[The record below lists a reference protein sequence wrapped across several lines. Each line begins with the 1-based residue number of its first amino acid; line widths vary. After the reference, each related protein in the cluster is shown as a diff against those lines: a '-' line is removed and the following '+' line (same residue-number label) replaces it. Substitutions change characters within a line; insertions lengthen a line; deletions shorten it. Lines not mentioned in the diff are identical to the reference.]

1 LLPAL
6 KPDWL
11 NRNGTAARLLPARRI
26 NIRTGQTRFRMF
38 IPNVDLLELS
48 IKGRTSRLGVISVQ
62 KLNLDRTLPLVKKFL
77 RPNSLAGGS
86 FLGPPLKG
94 AAASGCDGCPAGKD
108 PTNAGQR
115 DIPLHRPSKG
125 ESIPSLGCFVCPQSA
140 D

>member
-1 LLPAL
+1 
-6 KPDWL
+6 
-11 NRNGTAARLLPARRI
+11 
-26 NIRTGQTRFRMF
+26 MF

-94 AAASGCDGCPAGKD
+94 AAASGCDMPAKGTS
-108 PTNAGQR
+108 PCTALQR
-115 DIPLHRPSKG
+115 GNQSPPSAA
-125 ESIPSLGCFVCPQSA
+125 LFALNPQI
-140 D
+140 DRQ